1 MLPRSQHGQISTC
14 TKQRAQTYR
23 RAVASACLPSSHR
36 RGRRPPLVGYCPGK
50 RASARCGARRRYE
63 LAGWDRRHACL
74 QRRQTVNPPS
84 SPLGVAASR
93 AAQRLWLLGQ
103 HLRDNAPSALP
114 APGKCHRKADSSRNV
129 LTAAVAQPE
138 RVAGGRPRWA
148 ERTRRSPVHG
158 PDNATYPLCTA
169 IRSAV
174 GRRHGPRSPVV
185 TIEGPGRQLRA
196 GPQNW
201 RHRST
206 SSSSG

>member
-14 TKQRAQTYR
+14 TKQRAQIYR

-63 LAGWDRRHACL
+63 LAGWDRRRACL
-74 QRRQTVNPPS
+74 QRRQTLNPPS

-114 APGKCHRKADSSRNV
+114 ATAKWHRKADSSRIV
-129 LTAAVAQPE
+129 LTARQWSARA
-138 RVAGGRPRWA
+138 RGRRKARA
-148 ERTRRSPVHG
+148 EPTRRSSVHG
-158 PDNATYPLCTA
+158 PDNSTYPMHRDT
-169 IRSAV
+169 ISA
-174 GRRHGPRSPVV
+174 RRKSR
-185 TIEGPGRQLRA
+185 
-196 GPQNW
+196 PQISW
-201 RHRST
+201 RHD
-206 SSSSG
+206 